1 MATRNNFTRNFVL
14 VSALIFLVAIGFS
27 NVSAVPGLNGTSP
40 FDFNGT
46 IYFAN
51 GTAANG
57 VNVSV
62 KFAANSNP
70 TASGTSTPP
79 ERTEYN
85 ILSDANGFFN
95 FSITLGNLPINASP
109 WYLWDVRMRLNTS
122 GATVNVTHIGNLFS
136 SMDIRT
142 MMEKL
147 SNGTFYLQP
156 AIQLN
161 FTNYNT
167 RNLTGLEAYTD
178 FNYTIVD
185 NALGIVVVGNATN
198 SGRTEFF
205 TNVTNVTLP
214 KFRSSE
220 LGKGY
225 TIVVWKNYFGA
236 NFSESEG
243 NSTAPTAFYLSNLS
257 NYNSTAAYVFN
268 LNSSLSSILYVG
280 NFTGDNYSVYSN
292 KTPLNFTGSQ
302 KYVYLAHNGNITLAD
317 YGFDN
322 LSIVRELYGPL
333 HIQWQSLGASLAGN
347 FNVSAPVYRNDTG
360 LGPGLNQSYILA
372 GFANTQEGYY
382 GGFVNL
388 SEGVFSPS
396 LRSGAQQVFVPSVGM
411 RKIGG
416 TFIYADTNATK
427 VIFNIVNT
435 TNVTALSGVFKYQ
448 VEVTYNIS
456 TNNSPGVD
464 ILAGTPRYNTQH
476 IVWTG
481 TTNAT
486 GHFAVPLWV
495 SESVKV
501 RLYHSAYQPMEYFIS
516 AGNLNDT
523 TIQTVN
529 NGMINLTIQNN
540 KFVDPDDGCN
550 HETITTDIYNA
561 SNTFCLNATLN
572 TAAEACT
579 ISNRFSQ
586 FTTRASINLLNTSS
600 GNVTMRQAFA
610 NNMQIIFKNI
620 DLTLTGAP
628 AVEVDSTATIT
639 KTNQYR
645 ATWKVGSF
653 APKETYGSVQVGFP
667 YSDSDM
673 DDTAASISVNISKI
687 YNANWATIWDNSV
700 NGTSPNTALPEL
712 SGMNSTIFTNGVLCS
727 VINPE
732 ELCFVNM

>member
-27 NVSAVPGLNGTSP
+27 NVSAIPGLNGTSP

-167 RNLTGLEAYTD
+167 RNLTGLEAYT
-178 FNYTIVD
+178 V
-185 NALGIVVVGNATN
+185 
-198 SGRTEFF
+198 
-205 TNVTNVTLP
+205 
-214 KFRSSE
+214 
-220 LGKGY
+220 
-225 TIVVWKNYFGA
+225 
-236 NFSESEG
+236 
-243 NSTAPTAFYLSNLS
+243 S

-360 LGPGLNQSYILA
+360 WGPGLNQSYILA

-540 KFVDPDDGCN
+540 KFVDPDDGGN

-586 FTTRASINLLNTSS
+586 FTTRASINL
-600 GNVTMRQAFA
+600 
-610 NNMQIIFKNI
+610 
-620 DLTLTGAP
+620 
-628 AVEVDSTATIT
+628 
-639 KTNQYR
+639 
-645 ATWKVGSF
+645 
-653 APKETYGSVQVGFP
+653 
-667 YSDSDM
+667 
-673 DDTAASISVNISKI
+673 
-687 YNANWATIWDNSV
+687 
-700 NGTSPNTALPEL
+700 
-712 SGMNSTIFTNGVLCS
+712 
-727 VINPE
+727 
-732 ELCFVNM
+732 